1 LINPVC
7 SVYIYEKYSA
17 ARYHFEEVDM
27 AKIAAVLLML
37 VLLLS
42 GCMQPKMV
50 VKGIQGEPGP
60 VWIAIKNE
68 KGNEKMF
75 WCRPPGEDIKD
86 PSCYEAFLFFSERKG
101 MP

>member
-1 LINPVC
+1 MV
-7 SVYIYEKYSA
+7 
-17 ARYHFEEVDM
+17 R
-27 AKIAAVLLML
+27 IAAVLLMI
-37 VLLLS
+37 VFLLS
-42 GCMQPKMV
+42 GCMRPKMV

-75 WCRPPGEDIKD
+75 WCKPPGGDLKE

-101 MP
+101 MPR